1 MSYPES
7 WQAPLIINTKE
18 HYFPNIHYLIMKNKK
33 AYENDKNK
41 RLSKYN
47 ATRYKNRSKRVFYR
61 NYEEM
66 EG

>member
-1 MSYPES
+1 
-7 WQAPLIINTKE
+7 
-18 HYFPNIHYLIMKNKK
+18 MKNKK
-33 AYENDKNK
+33 AYENEKNK

-47 ATRYKNRSKRVFYR
+47 ANRYKNRSKRVFYR